1 MTHFRKKRGLFLT
14 GVLLALVALAT
25 GASPQ
30 PAAAQSAASPAF
42 EGDLEP
48 TALALDDLSAF
59 ESPQDHWQIVGRAR
73 ASRTERRV
81 LHTEPGTGVL
91 AGLPTEDTKGHE
103 ANLYTAFEHGDLF
116 LEMDVMM
123 PKGSNS
129 GIYLMGRYEVQLLD
143 SWGVDNSSSH
153 DMGAIYQRWD
163 PDRPEG
169 EKGYQ
174 GHPPRVN
181 VARAPGLWQHLEIAF
196 EAPEFNAQGKK
207 TKNARLAE
215 VRLNGVVIHK
225 NVTLRG
231 PTRGGYRTDEVARA
245 PLMIQGDHGPVA
257 LRNIRYKRYE
267 DARVQLSNVQYR
279 YFDVDRFDE
288 TPSLDTL
295 ETTQAGAADV
305 LGQQV
310 VDDNNTF
317 VLELTGTMRVPKAG
331 PYRFDVQNR
340 GEAVLSVDGERVVRQ
355 VAEADERPLPSASGR
370 VPLEAGTHDFRLLY
384 AKSYSFR
391 RARLA
396 LFAIGPG
403 MPRQELTAPRSAPSR
418 EESVDPIFV
427 EAGEQPYVLRSFL
440 WQSED
445 RERKYTHAASV
456 GTPTGTH
463 YAMDVAQG
471 TLLRVWKGGFAN
483 ATRMWKGRGNAQVA
497 VPRGS
502 VLHLAEGP
510 PVAALSSPE
519 APWPDSLA
527 RFRYQ
532 GYRLDD
538 DGHPVFRYRAAGM
551 NVEDHLRP
559 IQDGRVLARTM
570 TVRDASGEESGSGRD
585 EDARRFVRLA
595 AADQI
600 ERLSDGSYA
609 IGDFTY
615 YVDLA
620 DAAGSPKLRTA
631 PDDGRDELLLPL
643 RLGSETEPM
652 QVSYQIVW

>member
-14 GVLLALVALAT
+14 GGLLALVALAT
-25 GASPQ
+25 GTSPQ
-30 PAAAQSAASPAF
+30 PAAAQSSASPAF

-81 LHTEPGTGVL
+81 LRTEPGTGVL
-91 AGLPTEDTKGHE
+91 AALPTEDTKGHE

-143 SWGVDNSSSH
+143 SWGVDNPSSH
-153 DMGAIYQRWD
+153 DMGAVYQRWD

-225 NVTLRG
+225 NVTLTG
-231 PTRGGYRTDEVARA
+231 PTRGHRTDEVARA
-245 PLMIQGDHGPVA
+245 PLMIQGNHGPVA
-257 LRNIRYKRYE
+257 LRNIRYRRYG
-267 DARVQLSNVQYR
+267 DGGVKLSDMEYR
-279 YFDVDRFDE
+279 YFDAGPFE
-288 TPSLDTL
+288 SLPNLDTL
-295 ETTQAGAADV
+295 DVTEAGATDV
-305 LGQQV
+305 LTQRV
-310 VDDNNTF
+310 ASDNNTF
-317 VLELTGTMRVPKAG
+317 ALEVTGIMQVPRSG
-331 PYRFDVQNR
+331 RYRFTLDEGGDQSRLTVGGQ
-340 GEAVLSVDGERVVRQ
+340 Q
-355 VAEADERPLPSASGR
+355 VASGGSIQ
-370 VPLEAGTHDFRLLY
+370 LEAGAHPFTLVY
-384 AKSYSFR
+384 AKK
-391 RARLA
+391 ARWGQPSLA
-396 LFAIGPG
+396 LFATGPG
-403 MPRQELTAPRSAPSR
+403 MPRQELTAPRSAPSH

-519 APWPDSLA
+519 APWPDSLS

-559 IQDGRVLARTM
+559 IQEGRVLARTM
-570 TVRDASGEESGSGRD
+570 TVRDASGEGSGSGRD

-609 IGDFTY
+609 VGDFTY

-631 PDDGRDELLLPL
+631 PDGGRDELLLPL
-643 RLGSETEPM
+643 RLGSETEPI